1 MTKNNQLEKKSAIQ
15 AMYDAQKIA
24 FGPIVFQAAK
34 AMYDLGILA
43 VISTTKDKG
52 ITVEEIAHKL
62 DLNSYSIKVL
72 LELGLSAEI
81 VLLEDDRYSISKTGH
96 FLLNNKLTQVNF
108 NFVHDVCYQA
118 MFNLKESIQQQRPVG
133 LKVFGEWETIYEGL
147 SSLPDQVQKSWF
159 EFDHYYSDM
168 AFPKVLPLV
177 LQTKPKLILD
187 VGGNTGKWAISCA
200 NYSKDVRVIIL
211 DLPGQL
217 KKAMHNVKNQG
228 LEERITGIAANILED
243 LPSISDEI
251 DVIWMSQFLDCFSET
266 EIESMLKRFH
276 ARMDDHTILYI
287 LELFWDR
294 QRFKATEFSLHN
306 TSLYFTCIANGV
318 SKMYHSKDMLRLLKS
333 AGFRITA
340 ETDHIGI
347 GHTLLECRRN

>member
-15 AMYDAQKIA
+15 AMFDAQKIA

-34 AMYDLGILA
+34 AMYELGILA
-43 VISTTKDKG
+43 MISSTKDKG
-52 ITVEEIAHKL
+52 ITVEEIAEEL
-62 DLNSYSIKVL
+62 DLSIYSIKVL

-81 VLLEDDRYSISKTGH
+81 ILIENDRYSLSKTGH
-96 FLLNNKLTQVNF
+96 FLQNNKLTQVNL

-118 MFNLKESIQQQRPVG
+118 MFNLKESIQQQKPVG
-133 LKVFGEWETIYEGL
+133 LKVFGDWETIYEGL

-159 EFDHYYSDM
+159 EFDQYYSDM
-168 AFPKVLPLV
+168 AFSNILPLV
-177 LQTKPKLILD
+177 LETKPKLILD

-200 NYSKDVRVIIL
+200 NYSNEVKVIIL

-217 KKAMHNVKNQG
+217 EKAMHNVKNQD
-228 LEERITGIAANILED
+228 LEERITGIAANVLED
-243 LPSISDEI
+243 LPTIPDEF

-266 EIESMLKRFH
+266 EIKSILKRFH
-276 ARMDDHTILYI
+276 ALMDDQTTLYI

-318 SKMYHSKDMLRLLKS
+318 SKMYHSKDMLGLLKS
-333 AGFRITA
+333 AGFKVTG
-340 ETDHIGI
+340 ETNHIGI
-347 GHTLLECRRN
+347 GHTLLECKRK

>member
-1 MTKNNQLEKKSAIQ
+1 MTNNNQLEKKSALQ
-15 AMYDAQKIA
+15 AMFDAQKIA

-34 AMYDLGILA
+34 AMCDLGILA
-43 VISTTKDKG
+43 LISTTKDKG
-52 ITVEEIAHKL
+52 ITVEEVAHEL
-62 DLNSYSIKVL
+62 DLGIYSIKVL

-81 VLLEDDRYSISKTGH
+81 VLLEDDRYSLSKTGH
-96 FLLNNKLTQVNF
+96 FLLNNKLTQVNL

-118 MFNLKESIQQQRPVG
+118 MFNLKESVQHQKPLG
-133 LKVFGEWETIYEGL
+133 LKVFGEWETVYEGL
-147 SSLPDQVQKSWF
+147 SALPEQVQKSWF

-177 LQTKPKLILD
+177 FQTKPKLILD
-187 VGGNTGKWAISCA
+187 VGGNTGKWAILCA
-200 NYSKDVRVIIL
+200 NYSKDARVIIL

-217 KKAMHNVKNQG
+217 KKAMKNAKDHDLSQ
-228 LEERITGIAANILED
+228 RIKGIEADILKE
-243 LPSISDEI
+243 LPSLPDEI

-276 ARMDDHTILYI
+276 THMGDETILYI

-318 SKMYHSKDMLRLLKS
+318 SKMYHSKDIKRLLNS
-333 AGFRITA
+333 AGFKITA

-347 GHTLLECRRN
+347 GHTLLECRRK